1 MPGAVQAGIGPAA
14 EAQVTPSRIEDSAA
28 APGRRER
35 NKLQKRARI
44 VAAARELFR
53 RQGFA
58 DTTTQQ
64 IADAADIGTGTL
76 FLYARSKE
84 DLLVMVFSDE
94 MLDTARRIFADP
106 PGDASLAARLMAVFN
121 RMADYHTDDPDLA
134 RLLLKELVVPRSEA
148 RRSDVDELMDAIYD
162 GLTEMIATDPRVRDP
177 ALVARSAFAL
187 YYFALLSWLGA
198 GQDRGWCMRLLRDQL
213 SHLINGHGTNG

>member
-1 MPGAVQAGIGPAA
+1 M
-14 EAQVTPSRIEDSAA
+14 TPSRIEDSAA

-106 PGDASLAARLMAVFN
+106 PGDAGLAARLMAVFN

-162 GLTEMIATDPRVRDP
+162 GLTDMIATDPRVRDP

-213 SHLINGHGTNG
+213 SHLINGHGTDG

>member
-1 MPGAVQAGIGPAA
+1 MPDLAQAGIGPAREA
-14 EAQVTPSRIEDSAA
+14 EVTPSRIEDSTS

-106 PGDASLAARLMAVFN
+106 PDHASLAARLMAVFN
-121 RMADYHTDDPDLA
+121 RMADYHADDPDLA

-162 GLTEMIATDPRVRDP
+162 GLTDMIGTDPRIRNP

-213 SHLINGHGTNG
+213 SHLINGDSADD

>member
-1 MPGAVQAGIGPAA
+1 MPTRVAAGLGPET
-14 EAQVTPSRIEDSAA
+14 EAKVRPSTIDTSVA

-44 VAAARELFR
+44 VAAARDLFR

-76 FLYARSKE
+76 FLYASSKE
-84 DLLVMVFSDE
+84 DLLIMVFSDE
-94 MLDTARRIFADP
+94 MLETARGIFADP
-106 PGDASLAARLMAVFN
+106 PANAGLDARLMAVFN
-121 RMADYHTDDPDLA
+121 RMADYHADDPDLA
-134 RLLLKELVVPRSEA
+134 RLVLKELVVPRSDA
-148 RRSDVDELMDAIYD
+148 RRSDIDELMDAIYD
-162 GLTEMIATDPRVRDP
+162 GLTDMIGSDPRIADP
-177 ALVARSAFAL
+177 PLVARSAFAL

-213 SHLINGHGTNG
+213 AQLIRGDRAND

>member
-1 MPGAVQAGIGPAA
+1 MATVAQAKVQEVAAV
-14 EAQVTPSRIEDSAA
+14 
-28 APGRRER
+28 PGRRER

-44 VAAARELFR
+44 VAAARDLFQ

-84 DLLVMVFSDE
+84 DLLVMVFKDE
-94 MLDTARRIFADP
+94 MLETVRAIYADLP
-106 PGDASLAARLMAVFN
+106 AETPTVGRLLAVFN
-121 RMADYHTDDPDLA
+121 RMADYHARDPDLS
-134 RLLLKELVVPRSEA
+134 RLLLRELIVPSSPARS
-148 RRSDVDELMDAIYD
+148 SDIAELMDTIYD
-162 GLTEMIATDPRVRDP
+162 GLTDIIRADRRVDDP

-187 YYFALLSWLGA
+187 YYFALISWLGA
-198 GQDRGWCMRLLRDQL
+198 GLDRAWSMRLLREQL
-213 SHLINGHGTNG
+213 THLMIVGECHD

>member
-1 MPGAVQAGIGPAA
+1 M
-14 EAQVTPSRIEDSAA
+14 TPSRIEDSAA

>member
-1 MPGAVQAGIGPAA
+1 
-14 EAQVTPSRIEDSAA
+14 VTPSRIEDSAA

-106 PGDASLAARLMAVFN
+106 PGDAGLAARLMAVFN

-162 GLTEMIATDPRVRDP
+162 GLTDMIATDPRVRDP

-213 SHLINGHGTNG
+213 SHLINGHGTDG

>member
-1 MPGAVQAGIGPAA
+1 MTPAS
-14 EAQVTPSRIEDSAA
+14 TDDTAA
-28 APGRRER
+28 TPGRRER
-35 NKLQKRARI
+35 NKLAKRARI
-44 VAAARELFR
+44 VAAARALFR

-94 MLDTARRIFADP
+94 MLETVRSIFAAP
-106 PGDASLAARLMAVFN
+106 PGSAGLDDRLMEVFN
-121 RMADYHTDDPDLA
+121 RMADYHASDPDLA

-148 RRSDVDELMDAIYD
+148 RRSDIDELMDAIYD
-162 GLTEMIATDPRVRDP
+162 GLTDMIAAAPRIAKP
-177 ALVARSAFAL
+177 GLVARAAFAL

-198 GQDRGWCMRLLRDQL
+198 GQDRGWCMRLLADQL
-213 SHLINGHGTNG
+213 ALLINRDSRHD

>member
-14 EAQVTPSRIEDSAA
+14 EAEVTPSRIEDSAA

-106 PGDASLAARLMAVFN
+106 PGDANLAARLMAVFN

-213 SHLINGHGTNG
+213 SHLINGHGTDG